1 MPYEDRYKS
10 GAASAE
16 KRSHRIGMEDR
27 KKLNISGVLDVE
39 RFDEREI
46 VMETEA
52 GTLYIRGEKL
62 EMGSFSTDSG
72 DVSVQGQI
80 AELCYEDTVPKQSF
94 WARLLH

>member
-1 MPYEDRYKS
+1 MPYDDRYKS
-10 GAASAE
+10 GASAME

-52 GTLYIRGEKL
+52 GTLYIRGENL

-80 AELCYEDTVPKQSF
+80 VELCYEDTVPKQSF